1 MGQIMPDH
9 VDQICLAFGGLVEYV
24 CSPRAKTRRVRRPH
38 TTARRRRRRRRDDM
52 SESCAP
58 RHIYIDVSHGARL
71 LNRSPSMHSRIIIPL
86 ANLFV
91 QFRRTQLGVNW
102 ANTARLFEDI
112 GEREMSYEIYG
123 FEASPLI
130 APFADQYFAW
140 LNGDRSEEPE
150 LCLPRSG
157 STYHLAGYAAA
168 FGCATSTHRHDT
180 AAAKAQ
186 MRECMWKRLEL
197 PLAALQSDPR
207 LNDSAL
213 IGDRM
218 DRARQR
224 RCQPR
229 LRHNLYTFIPAAVG
243 STNEPWLDF
252 YGPPRALIRG
262 GSVSSDVAT
271 RHYDKKTGKPD
282 PGVHLM
288 TYDFHVRS
296 VNFPEW
302 FDRSFS
308 ERDYVILKIDVEG
321 AEHAILREMVRRRMM
336 PKVDVLSM
344 ECHNLLNTTG
354 CTALHRHVQSAAPR
368 MRMMREGSPTQGNST
383 HFGSDSHSGVPAAET
398 LAKLVS
404 SCEAKGLLS
413 ARTRQGQLQY
423 GATGAQQL

>member
-1 MGQIMPDH
+1 M
-9 VDQICLAFGGLVEYV
+9 
-24 CSPRAKTRRVRRPH
+24 
-38 TTARRRRRRRRDDM
+38 
-52 SESCAP
+52 
-58 RHIYIDVSHGARL
+58 
-71 LNRSPSMHSRIIIPL
+71 
-86 ANLFV
+86 
-91 QFRRTQLGVNW
+91 NW

-112 GEREMSYEIYG
+112 GEQASSYEIYG
-123 FEASPLI
+123 FESSPLI
-130 APFADQYFAW
+130 APFADQYFEW

-157 STYHLAGYAAA
+157 SSYHLAGYAAA
-168 FGCATSTHRHDT
+168 FGCAASPHQMGRHDS
-180 AAAKAQ
+180 AASNAQ

-213 IGDRM
+213 ISARM

-224 RCQPR
+224 RCQPKPSR
-229 LRHNLYTFIPAAVG
+229 NLYTFIPAAVG
-243 STNEPWLDF
+243 STDEAWLDF
-252 YGPPRALIRG
+252 YGPPRQLIRG

-271 RHYDKKTGKPD
+271 RHYNKKTGKPD
-282 PGVHLM
+282 PGFHLM

-296 VNFPEW
+296 VNFPAW

-321 AEHAILREMVRRRMM
+321 AEHAILREMVRRRIM

-354 CTALHRHVQSAAPR
+354 CTALHHHVQAAAPR
-368 MRMMREGSPTQGNST
+368 MQMMREAKPSQGNST
-383 HFGSDSHSGVPAAET
+383 VAHFGSDSHSGVPAAET

-404 SCEAKGLLS
+404 SCEAKGLLPG
-413 ARTRQGQLQY
+413 RT
-423 GATGAQQL
+423 